1 MNEIESIKIDTDE
14 MGVIVKADTLGS
26 LEALV
31 SMLKAMDV
39 PIRAADIG
47 DVSRRDVVDAS
58 IVKNA
63 NPEYGVI
70 IAFNI
75 KILPSASEEIKTTG
89 VKLFSADVIYQLTE
103 DYAEWTAAA
112 EERKK
117 KEWIDAIIRPAK
129 IRIIPKLVFRF
140 SKPAIAGIEVLGG
153 TVKKDYILIRETGE
167 RLVKLKVCRIRVTIN
182 HQHPKDSKLQWQLK
196 MLFMERIL
204 KKAMFYT
211 WIYPKV
217 TTKSLKLNSNQ
228 NFQKMNFKY

>member
-1 MNEIESIKIDTDE
+1 
-14 MGVIVKADTLGS
+14 
-26 LEALV
+26 
-31 SMLKAMDV
+31 MLKDMDV
-39 PIRAADIG
+39 PIRTADIG
-47 DVSRRDVVDAS
+47 DISRRDVVEAS
-58 IVKNA
+58 IVQKD

-75 KILPSASEEIKTTG
+75 KILPSASEEIKATG

-153 TVKKDYILIRETGE
+153 TVKKDSILISSTGKGW
-167 RLVKLKVCRIRVTIN
+167 VKLRACRTREIIN
-182 HQHPKDSKLQWQLK
+182 HQHPRDSKLQWQLR
-196 MLFMERIL
+196 MLFLEKIL
-204 KKAMFYT
+204 KKATNST

-217 TTKSLKLNSNQ
+217 TTK
-228 NFQKMNFKY
+228 F